1 MSEKSIV
8 QDPLI
13 KYATQ
18 IGWTPI
24 TRDEAV
30 ALRGGEA
37 GLFFYDILKKKLI
50 ELNKGIVNDEKADEI
65 IKKLENVKSSIEGNQ
80 EILQYLK
87 GKKSVYSDKEKR
99 ELDIRFID
107 FEELKNNEFHVTDEW
122 QYTNGKFTNRGDVVF
137 LINGIPVIIAE
148 TKGANK
154 REGIEEGIGQIR
166 RYHAETPE
174 LVTSNQIFN
183 VTHLLDFYYGVT
195 WNLDHKGLFNWKDC
209 LEHSEGIELD
219 SSPEPA
225 LSVANVAQN
234 DKIKNNF
241 VNFEEKVKSFFSKE
255 RILQFIKDY
264 IVFFK
269 KDDVMSKIIMRQH
282 QTRAVEKLIDRALDK
297 KKKTGLIWHAQGA
310 GKTFTMI
317 VAAEKILQQPEFEK
331 PAVIMLVDRNELE
344 SQLFRNL
351 DAYGFKIDEG
361 MKIAESKKDLQDLLK
376 SDYRGLIVS
385 MIHKFEGMPKDI
397 NTRDNVFVL
406 VDEAHRTTGSHLG
419 NFLMAALPNATYFGF
434 TGTPIDKILYGKG
447 TFKIFG
453 KEDNKGYL
461 DKYSIAESI
470 EDGTTVPL
478 HYTLAP
484 NEIRVPKEMLEKEF
498 FALMEKEGVS
508 DIDEL
513 NKLLEKAVSLK
524 NFLKSKDRIKK
535 VAEFVAKHYK
545 ENVEPMGYKAFLV
558 GVDRQACAL
567 YKKEL
572 DKLLPAEYSVV
583 VYSQAHNDTE
593 ELKKHYMKES
603 DERDLKGKI
612 FPKKNKLPKI
622 LIVTD
627 KLLTGYDAA
636 ILYCMYL
643 DKPMKDHTLLQAIA
657 RVNRPYEDED
667 GLKKPS
673 GFVLDFIGIFERLE
687 KALAFDSD
695 IVGSVIKNIDVLKE
709 SFAKLMK
716 EKAKPYLE
724 LTKGGFDDKTIERAI
739 EYFSDKNKRQDFY
752 GFFKQLE
759 MLYEI
764 ISPDKFL
771 RDYMGDYW
779 KISYL
784 YSIIKNAFSRRILL
798 DKELMRKTSDLVQ
811 KHVYSTDISSIL
823 PIYEIKEDTLKA
835 LKESDK
841 SDNVKVI
848 NLRKSI
854 FKFVDDNQNEQPYLI
869 EIGEKAQAVI
879 ELYDDRRVT
888 TIDALRKLE
897 EIIKEINQARREQAE
912 KNFDVNTFT
921 IYWLFK
927 RDTISKPDTLAAK
940 INDIFEEYPHWKFNS
955 KEKRELTTQ
964 LYKILLKEV
973 DKTKAVELV
982 EKILRLERK

>member
-1 MSEKSIV
+1 MSERKTV
-8 QDPLI
+8 QEPLI

-18 IGWTPI
+18 IGWAYLN
-24 TRDEAV
+24 RDEAV

-37 GLFFYDILKKKLI
+37 GLFFYDILKNKLI
-50 ELNKGIVNDEKADEI
+50 SLNKGIVNDEKANEI
-65 IKKLENVKSSIEGNQ
+65 IKRLENVKSSIEGNQ

-87 GKKSVYSDKEKR
+87 GEKSVYSDKEKR

-122 QYTNGKFTNRGDVVF
+122 QYTNGKFTNRGDVMF
-137 LINGIPVIIAE
+137 LINGVPIIIAE

-174 LVTSNQIFN
+174 LVTFNQIFD

-195 WNLDHKGLFNWKDC
+195 WNLDRKGLFNWKDV
-209 LEHSEGIELD
+209 EKG
-219 SSPEPA
+219 
-225 LSVANVAQN
+225 
-234 DKIKNNF
+234 
-241 VNFEEKVKSFFSKE
+241 NFEKKVKTFFQKE
-255 RILQFIKDY
+255 RILQLISDY
-264 IVFFK
+264 IIFFK
-269 KDDVMSKIIMRQH
+269 KDDVLSKIIMRQH
-282 QTRAVEKLIDRALDK
+282 QTRAVEKIIDRALDA

-331 PAVIMLVDRNELE
+331 PTVIMLVDRNELE

-351 DAYGFKIDEG
+351 DAYGFKLDET
-361 MKIAESKKDLQDLLK
+361 MRIAESKKDLQDLLS

-484 NEIRVPKEMLEKEF
+484 SEIRVPKEMLEKEF
-498 FALMEKEGVS
+498 FALMEKEGVT

-524 NFLKSKDRIKK
+524 NFLKSKDRVKK
-535 VAEFVAKHYK
+535 VAEFAAKHYK

-627 KLLTGYDAA
+627 KLLTGYDAS

-724 LTKGGFDDKTIERAI
+724 LTKGKMDDKAIERAI
-739 EYFSDKNKRQDFY
+739 EYFSNKDKREDFY
-752 GFFKQLE
+752 DFFKQIE

-771 RDYMGDYW
+771 RDYMDNYW
-779 KISYL
+779 KLSYL
-784 YSIIKNAFSRRILL
+784 YSIVRNAFSRRILL

-811 KHVYSTDISSIL
+811 KHVYSTDISSTL
-823 PIYEIKEDTLKA
+823 PIHEIKEDTLKA

-854 FKFVDDNQNEQPYLI
+854 FKFIDDNQNEQPYLI

-897 EIIKEINQARREQAE
+897 EIIKEINQARKEQAE

-927 RDTISKPDTLAAK
+927 RDKISRPDTLAVK
-940 INDIFEEYPHWKFNS
+940 VNDIFGEYPDWRFNS

-973 DKTKAVELV
+973 NKTKAVELV

>member
-1 MSEKSIV
+1 MSERKIV

-18 IGWTPI
+18 IGWTYLN
-24 TRDEAV
+24 RDKAIV
-30 ALRGGEA
+30 LRHGEA
-37 GLFFYDILKKKLI
+37 GLFFYDILKEQLIKL
-50 ELNKGIVNDEKADEI
+50 NNGIVNNEKADEI

-122 QYTNGKFTNRGDVVF
+122 QYTNGKFTNRGDVIF

-174 LVTSNQIFN
+174 LVTSNQIFD

-195 WNLDHKGLFNWKDC
+195 WNLDRKGLFNWKDV
-209 LEHSEGIELD
+209 EKG
-219 SSPEPA
+219 
-225 LSVANVAQN
+225 
-234 DKIKNNF
+234 
-241 VNFEEKVKSFFSKE
+241 NFEKKVKSFFSKE

-264 IVFFK
+264 IIFFK
-269 KDDVMSKIIMRQH
+269 KDDVLSKIIMRQH

-331 PAVIMLVDRNELE
+331 PTVVMLVDRNELE

-419 NFLMAALPNATYFGF
+419 NFLMAAIPNATYFGF

-513 NKLLEKAVSLK
+513 NKLLEKAVSLR
-524 NFLKSKDRIKK
+524 NFLKSKDRVKK

-572 DKLLPAEYSVV
+572 DKLLPAEYSVI

-771 RDYMGDYW
+771 RDYMHDYW

-784 YSIIKNAFSRRILL
+784 YSIVRNAFSRRILL

-811 KHVYSTDISSIL
+811 KHVYSTDISSTL

-927 RDTISKPDTLAAK
+927 KDKVSKPDILAVK
-940 INDIFEEYPHWKFNS
+940 VNEIFEAYPNWRLND
-955 KEKRELTTQ
+955 KERRELTTQ

-973 DKTKAVELV
+973 NKTKAVELV

>member
-1 MSEKSIV
+1 MSERKIV
-8 QDPLI
+8 QEPLI

-18 IGWTPI
+18 IGWTYLG
-24 TRDEAV
+24 RDEAV
-30 ALRGGEA
+30 ALRGGET
-37 GLFFYDILKKKLI
+37 GLFFYDILKDKLI
-50 ELNKGIVNDEKADEI
+50 NLNKGIVNNEKANEI

-87 GKKSVYSDKEKR
+87 GEKSVYSDKDKR
-99 ELDIRFID
+99 ELNIRFID
-107 FEELKNNEFHVTDEW
+107 FDNIENNEFHVTDEW
-122 QYTNGKFTNRGDVVF
+122 QYTNGKFTNRGDVIF
-137 LINGIPVIIAE
+137 LINGIPAIIAE
-148 TKGANK
+148 TKGADK
-154 REGIEEGIGQIR
+154 REGIGEGIAQIR

-174 LVTSNQIFN
+174 LVTSNQIFD

-195 WNLDHKGLFNWKDC
+195 WNLDRKGLFNWKDV
-209 LEHSEGIELD
+209 EKG
-219 SSPEPA
+219 
-225 LSVANVAQN
+225 
-234 DKIKNNF
+234 
-241 VNFEEKVKSFFSKE
+241 NFEKKVKTFFQRE

-264 IVFFK
+264 IIFFK
-269 KDDVMSKIIMRQH
+269 KDDVLSKIILRQH
-282 QTRAVEKLIDRALDK
+282 QTRAVEKIIDRALDE

-331 PAVIMLVDRNELE
+331 PTIIMLVDRNELE

-351 DAYGFKIDEG
+351 DAYGFKLDEG
-361 MKIAESKKDLQDLLK
+361 MKIAESKKDLRDLL
-376 SDYRGLIVS
+376 STDYRGLIVS

-397 NTRDNVFVL
+397 NTRDNIFVL
-406 VDEAHRTTGSHLG
+406 VDEAHRTTSSHLG

-484 NEIRVPKEMLEKEF
+484 SEIRVPKEMLEKEF
-498 FALMEKEGVS
+498 FALMEKEGVT

-524 NFLKSKDRIKK
+524 NFLKSNDRVKK
-535 VAEFVAKHYK
+535 VAEFIAKHYK

-567 YKKEL
+567 YKKEI

-627 KLLTGYDAA
+627 KLLTGYDAP

-724 LTKGGFDDKTIERAI
+724 LIRGKMDDKAVERAI
-739 EYFSDKNKRQDFY
+739 EYFSNKDKREDFY
-752 GFFKQLE
+752 DFFKQLE

-771 RDYMGDYW
+771 RDYMDNYW
-779 KISYL
+779 RLSYL
-784 YSIIKNAFSRRILL
+784 YSIVRNAFSRRILL

-811 KHVYSTDISSIL
+811 KHVYSTDISSTL
-823 PIYEIKEDTLKA
+823 PVYEIKEDTLKA

-854 FKFVDDNQNEQPYLI
+854 FKFIDDNQNEQPYLI

-897 EIIKEINQARREQAE
+897 EIIKEINQARKEQAE

-927 RDTISKPDTLAAK
+927 RDKISSPDTLAVK
-940 INDIFEEYPHWKFNS
+940 VNDIFREYPDARFNS

-964 LYKILLKEV
+964 LYKILLNEV
-973 DKTKAVELV
+973 NKTKAVELV

>member
-1 MSEKSIV
+1 MSERKIV
-8 QDPLI
+8 QEPLI

-18 IGWTPI
+18 IGWTYLG
-24 TRDEAV
+24 RDEAV
-30 ALRGGEA
+30 ALRGGET
-37 GLFFYDILKKKLI
+37 GLFFYDILKDKLI
-50 ELNKGIVNDEKADEI
+50 NLNKGIVNNEKANEI

-87 GKKSVYSDKEKR
+87 GEKSVYSDKDKR
-99 ELDIRFID
+99 ELNIRFID
-107 FEELKNNEFHVTDEW
+107 FDNIENNEFHVTDEW
-122 QYTNGKFTNRGDVVF
+122 QYTNGKFTNRGDVIF
-137 LINGIPVIIAE
+137 LINGIPAIIAE
-148 TKGANK
+148 TKGADK
-154 REGIEEGIGQIR
+154 REGIGEGIAQIR

-174 LVTSNQIFN
+174 LVTSNQIFD

-195 WNLDHKGLFNWKDC
+195 WNLDRKGLFNWKDV
-209 LEHSEGIELD
+209 EKG
-219 SSPEPA
+219 
-225 LSVANVAQN
+225 
-234 DKIKNNF
+234 
-241 VNFEEKVKSFFSKE
+241 NFEKKVKTFFQRE

-264 IVFFK
+264 IIFFK
-269 KDDVMSKIIMRQH
+269 KDDVLSKIILRQH
-282 QTRAVEKLIDRALDK
+282 QTRAVEKIIDRALDE

-331 PAVIMLVDRNELE
+331 PTIIMLVDRNELE

-351 DAYGFKIDEG
+351 DAYGFKLDEG
-361 MKIAESKKDLQDLLK
+361 MKIAESKKDLRDLL
-376 SDYRGLIVS
+376 STDYRGLIVS

-397 NTRDNVFVL
+397 NTRDNIFVL
-406 VDEAHRTTGSHLG
+406 VDEAHRTTSSHLG

-484 NEIRVPKEMLEKEF
+484 SEIRVPYEMLDYEF
-498 FALMEKEGVS
+498 FALMEKEGVT

-524 NFLKSKDRIKK
+524 NFLKSNDRVKK
-535 VAEFVAKHYK
+535 VAEFIAKHYK

-567 YKKEL
+567 YKKEI

-627 KLLTGYDAA
+627 KLLTGYDAP

-724 LTKGGFDDKTIERAI
+724 LIRGKMDDKAVERAI
-739 EYFSDKNKRQDFY
+739 EYFSNKDKREDFY
-752 GFFKQLE
+752 DFFKQLE

-771 RDYMGDYW
+771 RDYMDNYW
-779 KISYL
+779 RLSYL
-784 YSIIKNAFSRRILL
+784 YSIVRNAFSRRILL

-811 KHVYSTDISSIL
+811 KHVYSTDISSTL
-823 PIYEIKEDTLKA
+823 PVYEIKEDTLKA

-854 FKFVDDNQNEQPYLI
+854 FKFIDDNQNEQPYLI

-897 EIIKEINQARREQAE
+897 EIIKEINQARKEQAE

-927 RDTISKPDTLAAK
+927 RDKISSPDTLAVK
-940 INDIFEEYPHWKFNS
+940 VNDIFREYPDARFNS

-964 LYKILLKEV
+964 LYKILLNEV
-973 DKTKAVELV
+973 NKTKAVELV

>member
-1 MSEKSIV
+1 MSERKIV
-8 QDPLI
+8 QEPLI
-13 KYATQ
+13 KYTTQ
-18 IGWTPI
+18 IGWTYLD
-24 TRDEAV
+24 RDEAV

-37 GLFFYDILKKKLI
+37 GLFFYDILKEKLK
-50 ELNKGIVNDEKADEI
+50 ELNKGIVNDEKANEI
-65 IKKLENVKSSIEGNQ
+65 IKRLENVKSSIEGNR

-87 GKKSVYSDKEKR
+87 GEKSVYSDKGKR

-107 FEELKNNEFHVTDEW
+107 FDNIGNNEFHVTDEW
-122 QYTNGKFTNRGDVVF
+122 QYTNGKFTNRGDVIF

-174 LVTSNQIFN
+174 LMTSNQIFD

-195 WNLDHKGLFNWKDC
+195 WNLDRKGLFNWKDV
-209 LEHSEGIELD
+209 EKG
-219 SSPEPA
+219 
-225 LSVANVAQN
+225 
-234 DKIKNNF
+234 
-241 VNFEEKVKSFFSKE
+241 NFEKKVKTFFQRE

-264 IVFFK
+264 IIFFK
-269 KDDVMSKIIMRQH
+269 KDDVLSKIILRQH
-282 QTRAVEKLIDRALDK
+282 QTRAVEKIIDRALDE

-331 PAVIMLVDRNELE
+331 PTIIMLVDRNELE

-351 DAYGFKIDEG
+351 DAYGFKLDEG
-361 MKIAESKKDLQDLLK
+361 MKIAESKKDLRDLL
-376 SDYRGLIVS
+376 STDYRGLIVS

-397 NTRDNVFVL
+397 NTRDNIFVL
-406 VDEAHRTTGSHLG
+406 VDEAHRTTSSDLG
-419 NFLMAALPNATYFGF
+419 NYLMAALPNATYFGF

-453 KEDNKGYL
+453 KDDEKGYL
-461 DKYSIAESI
+461 DKYPIAESI

-484 NEIRVPKEMLEKEF
+484 SEIRVPKEMLEKEF
-498 FALMEKEGVS
+498 FSLMEKEGVS
-508 DIDEL
+508 DIEEL

-524 NFLKSKDRIKK
+524 NFLKSKDRVNK
-535 VAEFVAKHYK
+535 VAEFVARHYK

-558 GVDRQACAL
+558 GVDREACAL

-572 DKLLPAEYSVV
+572 DKHLRPDYSVV
-583 VYSQAHNDTE
+583 VYSQAYNDSE
-593 ELKKHYMKES
+593 QLKQYYLKES
-603 DERDLKGKI
+603 DEKDLKGKK
-612 FPKKNKLPKI
+612 FPKKNIMPKI

-627 KLLTGYDAA
+627 KLLTGYDAP

-687 KALAFDSD
+687 RALAFDSD
-695 IVGSVIKNIDVLKE
+695 VVGSVIKNIDVLKA
-709 SFAKLMK
+709 SFEKLMK

-724 LTKGGFDDKTIERAI
+724 LTKGRLDDKAVEKAI
-739 EYFSDKNKRQDFY
+739 EYFSNKDRREDFY
-752 GFFKQLE
+752 NFFKQLQ

-771 RDYMGDYW
+771 RDYMNDYW
-779 KISYL
+779 RISYL
-784 YSIIKNAFSRRILL
+784 YSIIRNAFTRKVIL
-798 DKELMRKTSDLVQ
+798 DKELMRKTADLVKQ
-811 KHVYSTDISSIL
+811 HVYTTDISSAL

-835 LKESDK
+835 LKESNK
-841 SDNVKVI
+841 SDNIKVI

-854 FKFVDDNQNEQPYLI
+854 FKFIDDNQNEQPYLI

-879 ELYDDRRVT
+879 ELYDDRRIT

-897 EIIKEINQARREQAE
+897 EIIREINQARKEQAE
-912 KNFDVNTFT
+912 KDFDVNTFT

-927 RDTISKPDTLAAK
+927 RDKISNPEALAVK
-940 INDIFEEYPHWKFNS
+940 INEVFKAYPNWKLNS
-955 KEKRELTTQ
+955 KDARDLTTQ
-964 LYKILLKEV
+964 LYKILLREINKE
-973 DKTKAVELV
+973 KAVELV
-982 EKILRLERK
+982 DKLLRMERK